1 MNPTVRY
8 RPSRSRYELV
18 ADDDTR
24 VGLLDY
30 REEAGV
36 VTMWHTEVDP
46 GHGGQGYGG
55 ILVKGALDDV
65 RARGLKVICSRP
77 DRTRASKRGRDD
89 PGCRRRFTPRP

>member
-36 VTMWHTEVDP
+36 VTMWHLSLI
-46 GHGGQGYGG
+46 H
-55 ILVKGALDDV
+55 I
-65 RARGLKVICSRP
+65 
-77 DRTRASKRGRDD
+77 
-89 PGCRRRFTPRP
+89 

>member
-8 RPSRSRYELV
+8 RPARSRYELV

-65 RARGLKVICSRP
+65 RARGLKVRP
-77 DRTRASKRGRDD
+77 TCPFVVRYIERHPEQSDLLA
-89 PGCRRRFTPRP
+89 P